1 MTSRTNSVADSIHI
15 WLDNAGK
22 VELLDRS
29 ETILLGRQ
37 VQAWQNGT
45 LDEKAGMKALNKIIR
60 HNLRLVASVWK
71 KQFGYVR
78 PGEPRA
84 ADLLQEGCF
93 GLRSAALKWDPER
106 GYTFA
111 TYAVAWIRKD
121 MGHYLRDRDRTIRLS
136 ADCYGVVNTTNKYID
151 EVVAATGKAP
161 TLEAIAEKCKKKPA
175 AVKRF
180 LDAYAI
186 CNARTSLDQQVSTN
200 HKGAEGESVIGDFI
214 EAKAEYDLEFDKRSE
229 KLLKVIE
236 VIMSAAGLSDGEK
249 ILVRERSL
257 YTTEPRSYAS
267 IAKEI
272 GMKDAQARPVYLRA
286 LARMEQAAASSG
298 MTMTGILCRA

>member
-1 MTSRTNSVADSIHI
+1 MTSRKHTTADSIHI

-45 LDEKAGMKALNKIIR
+45 LDEKAGKKALNKIIR

-78 PGEPRA
+78 PSEPRA
-84 ADLLQEGCF
+84 ADLLQEGTF
-93 GLRSAALKWDPER
+93 GLHSAALKWDPER

-151 EVVAATGKAP
+151 EVMAATGKAP
-161 TLEAIAEKCKKKPA
+161 SLEAIAEKCKKKPA

-186 CNARTSLDQQVSTN
+186 CNTKTSLDQPV
-200 HKGAEGESVIGDFI
+200 AETDSSAGQMTLGDLHESRP
-214 EAKAEYDLEFDKRSE
+214 EYDLEFDKRSE

-236 VIMSAAGLSDGEK
+236 VIMSAAGLTEGEK
-249 ILVRERSL
+249 TLVRERSL

-286 LARMEQAAASSG
+286 LVRMEQAAASSG
-298 MTMTGILCRA
+298 MSMTGILCRA

>member
-1 MTSRTNSVADSIHI
+1 MTSRKQTTADSIHI

-37 VQAWQNGT
+37 IQAWQNGT
-45 LDEKAGMKALNKIIR
+45 LDEKAGRKALNKIIR

-151 EVVAATGKAP
+151 EVIAATGKAP

-175 AVKRF
+175 VVKRY

-186 CNARTSLDQQVSTN
+186 CNAKTSLDQKVQG
-200 HKGAEGESVIGDFI
+200 GATRNGENAFIGDFI

-236 VIMSAAGLSDGEK
+236 VIMTSAGLSEGEK
-249 ILVRERSL
+249 TLVRERSL
-257 YTTEPRSYAS
+257 YTLSL
-267 IAKEI
+267 IHI
-272 GMKDAQARPVYLRA
+272 
-286 LARMEQAAASSG
+286 
-298 MTMTGILCRA
+298 

>member
-1 MTSRTNSVADSIHI
+1 MTSRKQTTADSIHI

-37 VQAWQNGT
+37 IQAWQNGT
-45 LDEKAGMKALNKIIR
+45 LDEKAGRKALNKIIR
-60 HNLRLVASVWK
+60 HNLRLVASIWK

-121 MGHYLRDRDRTIRLS
+121 MGHFLRDRDRTIRLS

-151 EVVAATGKAP
+151 EVIAATGKPP

-175 AVKRF
+175 VVKRY

-186 CNARTSLDQQVSTN
+186 CNTKTSLDQPV
-200 HKGAEGESVIGDFI
+200 AETDPSHGRMTLGDLHESRP
-214 EAKAEYDLEFDKRSE
+214 EYDLEFDKRSE
-229 KLLKVIE
+229 RLLKVIE
-236 VIMSAAGLSDGEK
+236 VIMTSAGLSEGEK
-249 ILVRERSL
+249 TLVRERSL